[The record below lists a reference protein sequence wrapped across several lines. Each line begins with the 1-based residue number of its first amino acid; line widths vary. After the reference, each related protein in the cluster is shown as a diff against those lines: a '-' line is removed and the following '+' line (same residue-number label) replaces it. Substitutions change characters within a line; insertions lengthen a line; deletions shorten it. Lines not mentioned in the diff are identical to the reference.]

1 MFFNSVKEINRLLS
15 KGMTNIYLKVTIKKN
30 WRSQNLDFLSLGN
43 LSRGQFLGS
52 SNSGRFHWTLKL
64 LAAFLKL
71 EVSQS
76 VYAFCWTK
84 INFNKNETE
93 SEMENPAYSLGET
106 NFMLQLI

>member
-30 WRSQNLDFLSLGN
+30 WRSQNFDFLSLEN
-43 LSRGQFLGS
+43 LSQGQFLGS

-64 LAAFLKL
+64 LVAFLKL

-76 VYAFCWTK
+76 VYACCWTK
-84 INFNKNETE
+84 INFNQNETE
-93 SEMENPAYSLGET
+93 SELENPAYSFGET